1 MPFLNQTVGMQQF
14 NTSLQNLRGH
24 FDFIIDTV
32 SADHDLNEFLRL
44 LDRDGSLI
52 IVGAP
57 PAPMQV
63 KVFSLIGKK

>member
-32 SADHDLNEFLRL
+32 SALHDLNQVLGL
-44 LDRDGSLI
+44 LKRDGTLI
-52 IVGAP
+52 LAGTP
-57 PAPMQV
+57 PGPAPVQG
-63 KVFSLIGKK
+63 FS